1 MDLVLTISVSLAVAL
16 LLGYVTQRLGLS
28 PMVGYLLAG
37 IIVGPNTPGFIAN
50 HAIAEQFAEIGIVL
64 LMFGVGLHFDLKE
77 LLALRRF
84 ALPGALGQSAVAT
97 ALGAAAAILLGG
109 ANGWLGSIVY
119 GLALSVAS
127 TVVMTRVLADH
138 DDLHTPAGH
147 MAVGWT
153 IVEDLIT
160 VVILVLLPAIVPE
173 GGAAGGE
180 ARGPLLLSLGIAFL
194 KIAILL
200 VVLFLVAARVVPW
213 LLKQVAATR
222 SRELFTLTILVVAL
236 GIAFGSSKLFGVSM
250 ALGAFLGGMVVG
262 RSDFSLRAATEALP
276 MRDAFAVLFF
286 VSVGMLFD
294 PRAILDAPWLVAATL
309 GIVLL
314 AKPVVSFFL
323 VLILG
328 QKRRT
333 ALSVGLALGQIGEFS
348 FILAGVGN
356 TLGIL
361 PAQATSAII
370 AAAIVSIALNPL
382 LHRLIEPID
391 TLARRGRRVRWH
403 SGSRQRA
410 RGPATR
416 ASDPP
421 GLAAPGS
428 LSGEAGGA
436 GASDDPRYRA
446 VIVGYGP
453 VGRTL
458 ARLLAENGITCTI
471 IEMNLE
477 TVHRL
482 RAQGIPAVYG
492 DAGHMEALRAAG
504 AERSAS
510 LFLSASGLRAT
521 QEIIRMARELN
532 QDIRVIVRSD
542 YLRERPAL
550 RAAGADLVFSGEAE
564 VALAMHEAI
573 LRELGAT
580 TETVD
585 KERERLRTDLFG
597 DSSSR

>member
-109 ANGWLGSIVY
+109 ASGWLGSIVY

-127 TVVMTRVLADH
+127 TVVMMRVLADH

-160 VVILVLLPAIVPE
+160 VVILVLLPAIVP
-173 GGAAGGE
+173 AGGE
-180 ARGPLLLSLGIAFL
+180 ARGSLLLSLGIAFL

-200 VVLFLVAARVVPW
+200 VVLFLVGARVVPW

-294 PRAILDAPWLVAATL
+294 PRAMLDAPWLVAATL

-314 AKPVVSFFL
+314 AKPLISFLL

-361 PAQATSAII
+361 PAKATSAII

-391 TLARRGRRVRWH
+391 TLARRGRRMRWH
-403 SGSRQRA
+403 SGSRQRV

-564 VALAMHEAI
+564 VALAMNEAI

-585 KERERLRTDLFG
+585 KERERLRKDLFG